1 MEMDIEIFEGKSFKA
16 LCKDIVRNSENRK
29 EQIEILIGELRPLI
43 KTVNDAMIVVPLIK
57 QYIDAGNQNDDHLV
71 RLAAIIQKLITSR
84 NEVAATTG
92 GDTGYLTESEK
103 EQLFKE
109 VKAIADDQN
118 AEIKVIK
125 TK

>member
-1 MEMDIEIFEGKSFKA
+1 MDIEIFEGKSFKA